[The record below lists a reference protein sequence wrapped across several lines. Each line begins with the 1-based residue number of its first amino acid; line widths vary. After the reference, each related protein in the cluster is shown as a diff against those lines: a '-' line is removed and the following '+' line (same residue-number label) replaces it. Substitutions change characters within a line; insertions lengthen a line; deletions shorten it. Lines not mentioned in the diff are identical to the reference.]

1 MGLHISLAAEHIGT
15 FYGMPITNSY
25 LTTLIV
31 MALLIALSVIATRKM
46 TMIPGNAQLIAESIV
61 GGLYDFFSAIAGKHI
76 KQFFPLVATLFLFIL
91 VANWVGLLPGVGTIG
106 FREPAEAKEVAVA
119 EPKAVTETT
128 PAAVKEDSHAPVAV
142 VEEKPEEAGT
152 SAAAEGE
159 EAGAHGETK
168 FVPLFRA
175 ATADLNMTL
184 ALALISVIAM
194 QYFGFRTLG
203 AHYGSRFVNF
213 KDPIMFGVG
222 ILELASDISKVV
234 SFAFRLFGNIFAG
247 EVLLAVLAFLIPFIV
262 PLPFL
267 FMELFV
273 GVVQALVFSM
283 LSTAFFNVAVSH
295 GEEDHTEAAHA

>member
-15 FYGMPITNSY
+15 FYGLPITNSY

-31 MALLIALSVIATRKM
+31 MVILAGLSYAATRKM
-46 TMIPGNAQLIAESIV
+46 SMIPGNAQLIAETIV
-61 GGLYDFFSAIAGKHI
+61 GGLYDFFGAIAGKHI

-91 VANWVGLLPGVGTIG
+91 IANWVGLLPGVGTIG
-106 FREPAEAKEVAVA
+106 FYETAEAKNEAIIA
-119 EPKAVTETT
+119 PGTVTETT
-128 PAAVKEDSHAPVAV
+128 PAEEDSHAPVAV
-142 VEEKPEEAGT
+142 TEESNQEATTPAVGT
-152 SAAAEGE
+152 ADDS
-159 EAGAHGETK
+159 HGETK

-184 ALALISVIAM
+184 ALAIISVLAM

-203 AHYGSRFVNF
+203 AHYGSRFINF

-247 EVLLAVLAFLIPFIV
+247 EVLLAVLAFLIPFVV

-295 GEEDHTEAAHA
+295 GEEEHAEGAPAHAHA

>member
-1 MGLHISLAAEHIGT
+1 MALHISLAAEHIGT
-15 FYGMPITNSY
+15 FYGLPITNSY

-31 MALLIALSVIATRKM
+31 MVLLAGLSYMATRKM
-46 TMIPGNAQLIAESIV
+46 KMIPGNAQLIAESIV
-61 GGLYDFFSAIAGKHI
+61 GGLYDFFSSIAGKHI

-106 FREPAEAKEVAVA
+106 FREPAEVKNEAT
-119 EPKAVTETT
+119 VTPEAGTQAM
-128 PAAVKEDSHAPVAV
+128 PVEEDSHAPVV
-142 VEEKPEEAGT
+142 VKEEVHDEATTPAAG
-152 SAAAEGE
+152 AAESSKSHEG
-159 EAGAHGETK
+159 TK

-184 ALALISVIAM
+184 ALAIISVIAM
-194 QYFGFRTLG
+194 QYFGFRTVG
-203 AHYGSRFVNF
+203 AHYGSRFINF

-222 ILELASDISKVV
+222 ILELASDISKIV

-247 EVLLAVLAFLIPFIV
+247 EVLLAVLAFLIPFVV

-295 GEEDHTEAAHA
+295 GEEEHAEAAHA